1 MADKVEGS
9 LPENF
14 LFLEE
19 PSIFI
24 LFRLLTDWM
33 RPTHIME
40 SKLLYLKSTDRNA
53 NLIYKIPSQK
63 HLECLNKYLGNMA

>member
-33 RPTHIME
+33 RPTHIMK
-40 SKLLYLKSTDRNA
+40 SNLLTNLNI
-53 NLIYKIPSQK
+53 NLIEK
-63 HLECLNKYLGNMA
+63 HPIQHMELTIKLVIHVSS